1 MAERARRMKIQVKRI
16 YDPPSA
22 ADGFRMLVDRL
33 WPRGVTKKAAQLDRW
48 AKELAPSAAL
58 RQRFHADPSRAAEF
72 AKDYRSELAANREVI
87 EAIFAAIDA
96 PVVTLLTATKD
107 PQAGHTEVL
116 KRFLGD
122 EQKAK

>member
-1 MAERARRMKIQVKRI
+1 MAQRTRRIKIQVKRI

-33 WPRGVTKKAAQLDRW
+33 WPRGVTKKAAQLDQW

-58 RQRFHADPSRAAEF
+58 RQRFHADPSRAVEF
-72 AKDYRSELAANREVI
+72 AREYRRELAANRKVI
-87 EAIFAAIDA
+87 EAIFAEIDA

-107 PQAGHTEVL
+107 PGAGHTEVL
-116 KRFLGD
+116 KRFLGAGR
-122 EQKAK
+122 KGK